1 MGELAAL
8 ASVFAQLSLVAIGGV
23 NAVVPDLHRQV
34 VDVHHW
40 MSDADFV
47 ALFALAQASPGP
59 NMLISTLIG
68 WRVAGLAG
76 ALTATAALIG
86 PPAVLAYTLSNAWHR
101 FRERPLRAQIQAG
114 VTPVTVGLVM
124 AAAVLLCMTAATS
137 IGAGLVTLATA
148 FGLLVSRFN
157 PLWFLA
163 AGAALGAAGVLG

>member
-1 MGELAAL
+1 VSELPALAA
-8 ASVFAQLSLVAIGGV
+8 VFAQLSLVAIGGV
-23 NAVVPDLHRQV
+23 NSVVPDLHRQV
-34 VDVHHW
+34 VDVHGW
-40 MSDADFV
+40 MTDADFV
-47 ALFALAQASPGP
+47 ALFALAQAAPGP

-76 ALTATAALIG
+76 ALVATFSLIG
-86 PPAVLAYTLSNAWHR
+86 PPAVLAYTVASAWHR
-101 FRERPLRAQIQAG
+101 FRDRPLRAQIQAG

-137 IGAGLVTLATA
+137 LGAGLVTLATA
-148 FGLLVSRFN
+148 FGLSVSRLN